1 MNRKISPQSFGK
13 LAVFS
18 PPSLHICDACHGR
31 RKARHFTLI
40 ELLVVIAIIAIL
52 AGMLLP
58 ALNKARENARGISCT
73 SNLKQIGTAV
83 MMYAMNNKD
92 WLVPSHSD
100 YYKNTTE
107 KIYYN
112 FFEALVDLNNGK
124 PFNSTYKQQTPKM
137 LYCPSDPGD
146 LLFSEEGKN
155 QILGYCANKRLGG
168 IYRANIS
175 DVNEYYR
182 PRRFVTCRKPG
193 KVMIS
198 TDARGGSNGSDV
210 LTYRT
215 GLLTE
220 GPTSAAELASLLT
233 DTKFDNLYHG
243 MKRHDSKVNY
253 LMADGHAEGII
264 LRNYP
269 KDQLQVL
276 YAADPNVNSKTLA
289 WPN

>member
-1 MNRKISPQSFGK
+1 MNRKTAQPSFERPAAFSTLSP
-13 LAVFS
+13 VFS
-18 PPSLHICDACHGR
+18 KGR
-31 RKARHFTLI
+31 KKSRQFTLI

-58 ALNKARENARGISCT
+58 ALNSARGKARGILCT

-83 MMYAMNNKD
+83 LMYSMNNKD
-92 WLVPSHSD
+92 WLIPAHSD
-100 YYKNTTE
+100 YYKNTVD

-112 FFEALVDLNNGK
+112 FYETLIDLNNGK
-124 PFNSTYKQQTPKM
+124 PFNSTYQKQTPKM
-137 LYCPSDPGD
+137 LYCPADPGN
-146 LLFSEEGKN
+146 LLFSEGGKSSV
-155 QILGYCANKRLGG
+155 LGYCANKRLGG
-168 IYRANIS
+168 IYRANLA

-215 GLLTE
+215 GMLTE
-220 GPTSAAELASLLT
+220 GPVSAEDLAAMRS
-233 DTKFDNLYHG
+233 DTKFDNLYNG
-243 MKRHDSKVNY
+243 MKRHSFRINY
-253 LMADGHAEGII
+253 LMADGHAEGIDI
-264 LRNYP
+264 RSYS
-269 KDQLQVL
+269 KDQLLML
-276 YAADPNVNSKTLA
+276 YGADPNVNSKTLA

>member
-1 MNRKISPQSFGK
+1 M
-13 LAVFS
+13 LAVA
-18 PPSLHICDACHGR
+18 PAPSSIVSGVCHER
-31 RKARHFTLI
+31 RKSRHFTLI

-52 AGMLLP
+52 AGLLLP
-58 ALNKARENARGISCT
+58 ALNSAREKARGISCT
-73 SNLKQIGTAV
+73 SNLKQIGSAV
-83 MMYAMNNKD
+83 LMYAMNNND
-92 WLVPSHSD
+92 WLIPAHSD
-100 YYKNTTE
+100 YYKNTAE
-107 KIYYN
+107 SIYYN
-112 FFEALVDLNNGK
+112 FYEALVDLNNGK
-124 PFNSTYKQQTPKM
+124 PFNSTYKEKTPKM

-146 LLFSEEGKN
+146 LLFSEGGKN

-182 PRRFVTCRKPG
+182 PRRFVTCRKPAR
-193 KVMIS
+193 VMIS

-220 GPTSAAELASLLT
+220 GPTSAAELTSLMN
-233 DTKFDNLYHG
+233 DTKYDNLYHG
-243 MKRHDSKVNY
+243 MKRHNSRINY
-253 LMADGHAEGII
+253 LMADGHAEGIV
-264 LRNYP
+264 LRNFP
-269 KDQLQVL
+269 KDQLLVL